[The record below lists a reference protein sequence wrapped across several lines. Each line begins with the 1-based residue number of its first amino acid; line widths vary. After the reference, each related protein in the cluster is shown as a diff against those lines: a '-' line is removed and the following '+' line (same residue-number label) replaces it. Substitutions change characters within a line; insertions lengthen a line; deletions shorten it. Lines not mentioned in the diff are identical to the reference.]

1 MRYVVLRI
9 YDIVSNAEIANHNH
23 KSGIANQF
31 LTTTRLVR
39 GHSINSVNLDLHT

>member
-31 LTTTRLVR
+31 FIENVKVL
-39 GHSINSVNLDLHT
+39 SVHTNRF